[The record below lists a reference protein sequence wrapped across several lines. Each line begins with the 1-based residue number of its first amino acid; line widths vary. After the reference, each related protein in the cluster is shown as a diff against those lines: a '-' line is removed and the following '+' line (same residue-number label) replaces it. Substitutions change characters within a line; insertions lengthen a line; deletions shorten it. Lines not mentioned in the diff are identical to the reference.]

1 MPATP
6 AGLPFVKPEDY
17 QYFAP
22 LLKEDD
28 EFEDITPEE
37 ARLTWPTCRRRAR
50 APCPVPCHVPCP
62 MPCPVPCL
70 RSARAVRMRVRAQC
84 MHAAHA
90 ARGQCER
97 SEAACAP
104 RLQAA

>member
-37 ARLTWPTCRRRAR
+37 ARLTWPSPHADA
-50 APCPVPCHVPCP
+50 APV
-62 MPCPVPCL
+62 
-70 RSARAVRMRVRAQC
+70 
-84 MHAAHA
+84 
-90 ARGQCER
+90 
-97 SEAACAP
+97 
-104 RLQAA
+104 

>member
-50 APCPVPCHVPCP
+50 ARAVPCAVPCA
-62 MPCPVPCL
+62 VPHAVSRAVPTQCT
-70 RSARAVRMRVRAQC
+70 RSAHARARAV
-84 MHAAHA
+84 HACS
-90 ARGQCER
+90 ARR
-97 SEAACAP
+97 
-104 RLQAA
+104 

>member
-50 APCPVPCHVPCP
+50 APCPVPCHVPCSVS
-62 MPCPVPCL
+62 CPVPVPRAVSRAVPTQCT
-70 RSARAVRMRVRAQC
+70 RSAHARARAV
-84 MHAAHA
+84 HACS
-90 ARGQCER
+90 ARR
-97 SEAACAP
+97 
-104 RLQAA
+104 

>member
-50 APCPVPCHVPCP
+50 ARAVPCAVPCAVPRAVPRAVP
-62 MPCPVPCL
+62 MQCT
-70 RSARAVRMRVRAQC
+70 RSAHARARAC
-84 MHAAHA
+84 AVHACSA
-90 ARGQCER
+90 AR
-97 SEAACAP
+97 
-104 RLQAA
+104 